1 MDTNHRPDTSSSEE
15 TSNHNSQKKP
25 VGESIK
31 KLAEDLGAI
40 HSMDEDNKKM
50 LDQVSKA
57 TTEKEAIQTLLTD
70 PNTGRTMSYAES
82 RSRFG

>member
-1 MDTNHRPDTSSSEE
+1 MDTNHKSDTRSSEE

-31 KLAEDLGAI
+31 KLAEDLGSI
-40 HSMDEDNKKM
+40 SSMDEDNKKM

-57 TTEKEAIQTLLTD
+57 TTEKEVIQTLLTD
-70 PNTGRTMSYAES
+70 PETGRTMSYAEA

>member
-1 MDTNHRPDTSSSEE
+1 MNHRPDTSSLGE
-15 TSNHNSQKKP
+15 TSNHNSQRKP

-31 KLAEDLGAI
+31 KLAEDLGSSS
-40 HSMDEDNKKM
+40 SMDEDNKKM

-70 PNTGRTMSYAES
+70 PNTGRTMNYAEA

>member
-1 MDTNHRPDTSSSEE
+1 MDTNHKPDTRSSEE
-15 TSNHNSQKKP
+15 NSNLNSQKKP

-31 KLAEDLGAI
+31 KLAEDLGSI
-40 HSMDEDNKKM
+40 SSMDEDNKKM

-57 TTEKEAIQTLLTD
+57 TTEKEVIQTLLTD
-70 PNTGRTMSYAES
+70 PETGRTMSYAEA